1 MRIFPDTLYYQ
12 EGRLLELNKG
22 LPAETINTKVNGEV
36 NLIFYKRNLFPIFLV
51 DKVEK
56 KNRNIA
62 ICRIMKNFFT
72 ITAAGVTQCEFRINM
87 QFKFKWNPSILNR
100 VLPQVLFHNL
110 TKLNMVK
117 YPTHDE
123 LGFLESNY
131 KLIMSSVFKSS

>member
-56 KNRNIA
+56 KKQKH
-62 ICRIMKNFFT
+62 CH
-72 ITAAGVTQCEFRINM
+72 
-87 QFKFKWNPSILNR
+87 L
-100 VLPQVLFHNL
+100 
-110 TKLNMVK
+110 
-117 YPTHDE
+117 
-123 LGFLESNY
+123 
-131 KLIMSSVFKSS
+131 